1 MTTTA
6 KERER
11 KRKLLLSFNEEEIG
25 RFRVVTQLSLGVE
38 GFDLKS
44 RSKLLLIQYPLSLV
58 LCVLDGGVHLPCLG
72 KLEDNVVEMFSTL
85 K

>member
-1 MTTTA
+1 M
-6 KERER
+6 
-11 KRKLLLSFNEEEIG
+11 
-25 RFRVVTQLSLGVE
+25 SLGVE

-44 RSKLLLIQYPLSLV
+44 RYKLLLIQYPLSLV

-72 KLEDNVVEMFSTL
+72 KLEDNLVEMFSTL